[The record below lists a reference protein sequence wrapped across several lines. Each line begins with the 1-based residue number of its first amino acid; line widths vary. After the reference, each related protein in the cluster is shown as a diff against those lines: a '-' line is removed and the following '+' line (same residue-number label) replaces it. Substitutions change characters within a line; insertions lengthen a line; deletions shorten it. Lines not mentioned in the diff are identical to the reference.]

1 MQSINALAA
10 CMYDQTYAYAIKCY
24 FEQPDE
30 PELKYDPW
38 IWPAATAAEVAEA
51 FPNQPE
57 PAKVL

>member
-1 MQSINALAA
+1 
-10 CMYDQTYAYAIKCY
+10 MYDQTYAYAIKCY